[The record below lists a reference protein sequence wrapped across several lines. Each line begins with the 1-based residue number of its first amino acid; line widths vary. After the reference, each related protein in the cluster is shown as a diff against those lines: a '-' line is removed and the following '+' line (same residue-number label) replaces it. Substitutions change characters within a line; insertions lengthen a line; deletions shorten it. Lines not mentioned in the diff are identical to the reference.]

1 MFKKIF
7 IILLVF
13 TFSAHAEIVKE
24 IQVEGNDRISSETI
38 KVYGDIELG
47 RDYSNIDI
55 NNILKNLYS
64 TDFFENVT
72 ISIINNKLIINV
84 IEYSVINEVLI
95 EGEKSKAVRESILK
109 GLSLKSKESY
119 IPNKLPN
126 DITLIKK
133 AYASIGYNFVNVTP
147 KIDKF
152 SDKRLNIIYNVDRGS
167 RTSIKNINFI
177 GDKKIRDSRLRD
189 IIVSEEK
196 KFWKFLS
203 NNVYYNQSNVEL
215 DQRLLI
221 NYYKSLGYYDVQV
234 LSSNAEV
241 EENNFT
247 ELTYTINAGNRY
259 KVSKIITNVDPV
271 INKTIFAP
279 LDNVYLDYVG
289 KYYSPFKVKKV
300 LDEVDLLI
308 ANADLQFIEHS
319 VSETIE
325 GENIEIKINIFEGK
339 KELVERVNIYGNTV
353 TDESVIRS
361 ELLLDE
367 GDPFNKLKLDQSL
380 ARLNSRNIFGEI
392 KPEIIEGSKKDQKVI
407 NITVEEK
414 PTGEITAGAGVGT
427 DGGSFAFSITENN
440 WLGKGIS
447 LSTNL
452 DVSSETFTGGFSI
465 VDPNYKSTGNSVNY
479 YVENTKNDK
488 PDSGFENNIIAFGA
502 GTKFEQYKDIF
513 LAPNLVFSYDD
524 LKVNNS
530 ASTSLQKQK
539 GTFTD
544 LSFNYSII
552 NDRRDRAY
560 GPTEGHITTFGQNIP
575 LYADSPYIRNSIG
588 YNKYQSFTPNLVGA
602 FKFYASA
609 VNGLNKED
617 VRLSKRIFLNSTRLR
632 GFESGKVGPKDGA
645 DYVGGNYAMVSNFEV
660 NLPNLLPESTKT
672 DVGLFLDFANI
683 WHVDYSESID
693 DTNKIRSSAGLNTSW
708 MSPVGPM
715 TFIFSQNISKATTD
729 VTQSFNFR
737 LGTTF

>member
-7 IILLVF
+7 IILLILTSSVY
-13 TFSAHAEIVKE
+13 AEVVNE
-24 IQVEGNDRISSETI
+24 IKIEGNDRISPETI
-38 KVYGDIELG
+38 KVYGDIKVG
-47 RDYSNIDI
+47 QDYSSTDI
-55 NNILKNLYS
+55 NDILKNLYS
-64 TDFFENVT
+64 TDFFENVN
-72 ISIINNKLIINV
+72 ISIVENVLKINV
-84 IEYSVINEVLI
+84 LEYSVINEVLI
-95 EGEKSKAVRESILK
+95 VGEKSKTVRESIIK
-109 GLSLKSKESY
+109 GLSLKSKESF

-126 DITLIKK
+126 DLILIKK
-133 AYASIGYNFVNVTP
+133 AYASIGYNFINVAP
-147 KIDKF
+147 KIEKF
-152 SDKRLNIIYNVDRGS
+152 SDKRINIIYNIDKGNK
-167 RTSIKNINFI
+167 TFIKSINFI

-203 NNVYYNQSNVEL
+203 NNVYYSQTNIQL
-215 DQRLLI
+215 DLRLLT
-221 NYYKSLGYYDVQV
+221 NYYRSLGYYDVQV
-234 LSSNAEV
+234 LSSNVEV
-241 EENNFT
+241 EKNNFT

-259 KVSKIITNVDPV
+259 KISKIITNVDPV
-271 INKTIFAP
+271 INKTNFA
-279 LDNVYLDYVG
+279 LLENIYSDYVG
-289 KYYSPFKVKKV
+289 KYYSPFKVKKI

-319 VSETIE
+319 VNETIE
-325 GENIEIKINIFEGK
+325 GENIEIKINIYEGK

-353 TDESVIRS
+353 TNESVVRS

-380 ARLNSRNIFGEI
+380 ARLRSRNIFGEI
-392 KPEIIEGSKKDQKVI
+392 KPEITEGTKKDQKII
-407 NITVEEK
+407 NINVEEK
-414 PTGEITAGAGVGT
+414 PTGEISAGAGVGT
-427 DGGSFAFSITENN
+427 EGGSFAFSISENN

-452 DVSSETFTGGFSI
+452 DVSAETFTGGFSI
-465 VDPNYKSTGNSVNY
+465 VDPNYKSSGNSVSY
-479 YVENTKNDK
+479 FIENTKNDK
-488 PDSGFENNIIAFGA
+488 PDSGFENNIFTFGV
-502 GTKFEQYKDIF
+502 GTKFEQYKDVFFDPSLI
-513 LAPNLVFSYDD
+513 FSYDD
-524 LKVNNS
+524 LKVNDS

-539 GTFTD
+539 GKFTD
-544 LSFNYSII
+544 LSFNYNII
-552 NDRRDRAY
+552 NDKRDRAY
-560 GPTEGHITTFGQNIP
+560 GPTEGYIANFGQAIP
-575 LYADSPYIRNSIG
+575 FYSDAPYIRNSIG
-588 YNKYQSFTPNLVGA
+588 YNMYQSFTPNIIGA

-617 VRLSKRIFLNSTRLR
+617 VRLSKRIFLSSSRLR

-645 DYVGGNYAMVSNFEV
+645 DYVGGNYVMSSNFEV

-683 WHVDYSESID
+683 WHVDYSETVD
-693 DTNKIRSSAGLNTSW
+693 DSNKIRSSAGLNTNW